1 MGSETNRREGTVVH
15 KQKAGRGDRE
25 KEVEEIKEVKEV
37 KERERIF
44 QAKLPTVL
52 LARIGQ
58 GNLVAGEHRLSLCY
72 DGLAADVD
80 GAEA

>member
-1 MGSETNRREGTVVH
+1 MGWETNRREGTVVH

-25 KEVEEIKEVKEV
+25 KEVEEVKEV

-44 QAKLPTVL
+44 RAKLPPVL

-80 GAEA
+80 SAEA